1 MHATPPAR
9 SRERLAGLGRAG
21 HQSDASRSA
30 TLDALIMQNKRSKTT
45 PQVNEFWIL
54 HLRFRMARRKTFL
67 LRHRPIDVCCAALL
81 LWGPVPATVLAP
93 CTHAPPTLL
102 AFSVHV
108 IQACVV
114 QYTIGIRCH
123 CIGWDDRHS
132 PGTALIIG
140 AKHKAPMRQ
149 GSGRFAGRQLIKAQ
163 LSSDRPQQKSRAA
176 FCRCDTSSPRRSLDP
191 DGTNDWRHRH
201 CHLKDVAP
209 MMDPLSLFFRGCLA
223 RGSDRSRPR
232 RRRQ

>member
-54 HLRFRMARRKTFL
+54 HLRFRVARRKTFL
-67 LRHRPIDVCCAALL
+67 LRHRPTPMCVLCCATAV
-81 LWGPVPATVLAP
+81 GTCAATVLAP
-93 CTHAPPTLL
+93 CTPGTLL

-108 IQACVV
+108 IQTCVV

-123 CIGWDDRHS
+123 CIGWDQWRTQWVGH
-132 PGTALIIG
+132 IG
-140 AKHKAPMRQ
+140 LGLPK
-149 GSGRFAGRQLIKAQ
+149 I
-163 LSSDRPQQKSRAA
+163 LSK
-176 FCRCDTSSPRRSLDP
+176 FLFTTS
-191 DGTNDWRHRH
+191 
-201 CHLKDVAP
+201 
-209 MMDPLSLFFRGCLA
+209 
-223 RGSDRSRPR
+223 
-232 RRRQ
+232 